1 MPHFKKKK
9 NHLCKLPSKT
19 NIAISVF
26 ILRTPLSLFL
36 TLFVFLPQ
44 YALHIPGQNPP
55 FFSLLFLQEDTG
67 SQLQTGHS
75 NSWRKEKKG
84 GVGKFSGAT
93 NVFVERSPNLE
104 HVENFNINWRPLV
117 CPSGPFH
124 LTFLFTCCG
133 LRTWGSSD
141 PAPPPP
147 NQTIRMSSITAHLN
161 AHSFWPKLCS
171 IR

>member
-1 MPHFKKKK
+1 MPHFQKN

-26 ILRTPLSLFL
+26 ILCTPRSLFL

-55 FFSLLFLQEDTG
+55 FFCKRTLEVSCKLATA
-67 SQLQTGHS
+67 TA
-75 NSWRKEKKG
+75 KKKKKS

-93 NVFVERSPNLE
+93 NVFVERSPDLK
-104 HVENFNINWRPLV
+104 HVEKLNINWRPLV

-133 LRTWGSSD
+133 LRTWWSSD
-141 PAPPPP
+141 PAPPQP
-147 NQTIRMSSITAHLN
+147 NNKNVQHHCPSECTLILAETV
-161 AHSFWPKLCS
+161 
-171 IR
+171 